1 MEEIFR
7 RILAKYIDIM
17 NMFLKKIVIEVP
29 KLLGIKKNAI
39 KIKIDKK
46 LFYRLIYSLKLVQL
60 KTLKA
65 YIKINLRNSFI

>member
-17 NMFLKKIVIEVP
+17 NVFLKKIVIEVP